1 MDRSTSPH
9 WVEHRAEV
17 VRGHQVASGSNGDP
31 RFPGGTVRMQVP
43 HFLALGLDLG
53 LLYPGTLNISI
64 APLCYRV
71 VQPRFKFVKVK
82 WHPTEPAET
91 FSFFDIRLLRENE
104 SPVRGFI
111 YHPHPETKPEHFQKS
126 DVLEVLL
133 PYVEGISVGSKLK
146 IEIPSDQMVLE
157 ETQMSQG

>member
-1 MDRSTSPH
+1 
-9 WVEHRAEV
+9 
-17 VRGHQVASGSNGDP
+17 
-31 RFPGGTVRMQVP
+31 MQVP

-53 LLYPGTLNISI
+53 LLYPGTLNVSI

-71 VQPRFKFVKVK
+71 AQPRFKFDKVK

-104 SPVRGFI
+104 TPVRGFI
-111 YHPHPETKPEHFQKS
+111 YYPHPETKPEHFQKS
-126 DVLEVLL
+126 DVLELLL
-133 PYVEGISVGSKLK
+133 PYVEGISVGSKLR